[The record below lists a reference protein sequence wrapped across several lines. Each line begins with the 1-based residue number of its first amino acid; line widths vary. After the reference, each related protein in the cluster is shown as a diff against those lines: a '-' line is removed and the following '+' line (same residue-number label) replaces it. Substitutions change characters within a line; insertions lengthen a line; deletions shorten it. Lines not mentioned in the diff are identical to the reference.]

1 MQTYYFILFVFS
13 ALLTG
18 AYMLIWKK
26 HYDVHLTLVF
36 GVIPVTNLG
45 FLLQAQAKT
54 TEAALFATRFAY
66 IGGCFLQL
74 FIMLTIFSL
83 CGIRVPKTL
92 RVIFA
97 GLSAALFPYG
107 SDHRPEHAF
116 LPLRRAAGDQRE
128 DGAC

>member
-1 MQTYYFILFVFS
+1 MQTYYFVLFVLS

-26 HYDVHLTLVF
+26 HYDEHLTLVF

-83 CGIRVPKTL
+83 CGIQVGLQVGEHVLVEAAQRV
-92 RVIFA
+92 VVV
-97 GLSAALFPYG
+97 
-107 SDHRPEHAF
+107 
-116 LPLRRAAGDQRE
+116 PLAPHGVV
-128 DGAC
+128 